1 VSPLTPISA
10 TEMRPVEW
18 LIEPFLPV
26 GKLTDVAGQM
36 GQGKSL
42 LTELWAKDITTGTES
57 GSVLMY
63 AAEDDAA
70 DTIRPRLEAA
80 GADCNRVYIIDDDS
94 IEAELIDAYCDE
106 IQDVRL
112 VTVDPLTGFFPKG
125 VDAWNTPQVRRF
137 LRPLIDLAQR
147 RRFALL
153 GVQHVNRRT
162 DSDPLA
168 RIADA
173 QGIPQVA
180 RSVLVWG
187 PDPEDPDGD
196 GGDRKVLATAKNNL
210 MKGRP
215 AASFRIEGVRIAE
228 DIFAP
233 RLVHLGES
241 TAEAGDLVSDQ
252 EARSQTQ
259 DAVNWLADLLSDGA
273 VAVEEAKK
281 AASDAG
287 ITPKC
292 LRSARERIATH
303 SRPGGN
309 HGPYVWTLKP
319 SYKDKRAS
327 TGNQSKYG
335 GIHEGIQEKPEGKH
349 ESVDAQTDPCLPFVD
364 APAVTVDAP
373 DCPDPDIELK
383 RLTVKFGPSSNGDPP
398 RCRCDP
404 SPTPETVDDGIHM
417 KCGRP
422 VPGTV
427 VAP

>member
-1 VSPLTPISA
+1 MSPLTPISSI
-10 TEMRPVEW
+10 EMRPVEW

-42 LTELWAKDITTGTES
+42 LTELWAKVITTDLEEP

-70 DTIRPRLEAA
+70 DSIRPRLEAA
-80 GADCNRVYIIDDDS
+80 GADTSRVYVIEDDS

-162 DSDPLA
+162 DSDPLS

-196 GGDRKVLATAKNNL
+196 SGDCKVLATAKNNL
-210 MKGRP
+210 IKGRP
-215 AASFRIEGVRIAE
+215 AASFRIEGVRITD
-228 DIFAP
+228 DIFTP

-241 TAEAGDLVSDQ
+241 SAEAGDLVADR

-259 DAVNWLADLLSDGA
+259 DAVNWLADLLADGA
-273 VAVEEAKK
+273 VQVEEVKT
-281 AASDAG
+281 AAGEVG

-303 SRPGGN
+303 SRPAGN
-309 HGPYVWTLKP
+309 QGPYVWTLKP
-319 SYKDKRAS
+319 SYRDKRAF

-335 GIHEGIQEKPEGKH
+335 GIHEGIHGNERAFTGNH
-349 ESVDAQTDPCLPFVD
+349 GFVDALTDPCLPLVD
-364 APAVTVDAP
+364 APTNTVVAP
-373 DCPDPDIELK
+373 ECPDPDSELA
-383 RLTVKFGPSSNGDPP
+383 RLTAKFGSENGNGLEA
-398 RCRCDP
+398 
-404 SPTPETVDDGIHM
+404 T
-417 KCGRP
+417 
-422 VPGTV
+422 
-427 VAP
+427 A

>member
-1 VSPLTPISA
+1 MSPLTPISSI
-10 TEMRPVEW
+10 EMRPVEW

-42 LTELWAKDITTGTES
+42 LTELWAKVITADLAEP

-70 DTIRPRLEAA
+70 DSIRPRLEAV
-80 GADCNRVYIIDDDS
+80 GADTDRVYIIEDDS

-196 GGDRKVLATAKNNL
+196 SGDRKVLATAKNNL
-210 MKGRP
+210 IKGRP
-215 AASFRIEGVRIAE
+215 AASFRIEGVRITD

-241 TAEAGDLVSDQ
+241 SAEAGDLVADQ

-259 DAVNWLADLLSDGA
+259 DAVNWLADLLVDGA
-273 VAVEEAKK
+273 VQVEEVKT
-281 AASDAG
+281 AASEVG

-309 HGPYVWTLKP
+309 QGPYVWTLKP
-319 SYKDKRAS
+319 SYRDKRAF

-335 GIHEGIQEKPEGKH
+335 GIHEGIQDKPVGNH
-349 ESVDAQTDPCLPFVD
+349 ESVDALTDPCLPLVD
-364 APAVTVDAP
+364 APTNA
-373 DCPDPDIELK
+373 
-383 RLTVKFGPSSNGDPP
+383 
-398 RCRCDP
+398 
-404 SPTPETVDDGIHM
+404 
-417 KCGRP
+417 
-422 VPGTV
+422 V
-427 VAP
+427 VAPDRPDADAELTRLTAKFAENGNGHHCHCEPPPTAENIDEGTHIKCGKPIAGTVPS